1 MYNAALMKLL
11 IILTVCIFGSL
22 MSLIAAYTFSKLKM
36 VNYADYF
43 VSFAVGSL
51 LGAAFLEI
59 IPHAYELSSDLHK
72 VSFNVLIGI
81 FVFFTLEKLL
91 VWRHCHGSHC
101 ENHSPVVSHD
111 VKKGSILIIGD
122 CFHNFIDG
130 ILIASAFLVDINLG
144 MITAV
149 AIIAHEVP
157 HEISNFSILINSGY
171 SLSKALLMNIITGC
185 AMILG
190 AILAYFV
197 LSDLEFLIPIILAFA
212 ASSMIYVAIS
222 DLIPSLH
229 KKVEIK
235 QTFQQTFSIFLGV
248 LIIYFLHSL
257 IH

>member
-1 MYNAALMKLL
+1 MNLL
-11 IILTVCIFGSL
+11 IIIAVCFFGSL
-22 MSLIAAYTFSKLKM
+22 LSLMLAYLFSKLKM

-43 VSFAVGSL
+43 VSFAVGTL

-59 IPHAYELSSDLHK
+59 IPHAYELSRDLHQI
-72 VSFNVLIGI
+72 SLIVLVGI
-81 FVFFTLEKLL
+81 LVFFILEKLL

-101 ENHSPVVSHD
+101 ENHSPVVNHD

-130 ILIASAFLVDINLG
+130 ILIASAFIVDINLG
-144 MITAV
+144 LITAL
-149 AIIAHEVP
+149 AIIVHEIP
-157 HEISNFSILINSGY
+157 QEISNFSILINSGY
-171 SLSKALLMNIITGC
+171 SLSRTLMMNIITGC
-185 AMILG
+185 AMIVG

-197 LSDLEFLIPIILAFA
+197 LNDLEFLIPIILAFA

-229 KKVEIK
+229 KKVEIR

>member
-1 MYNAALMKLL
+1 MNLL
-11 IILTVCIFGSL
+11 VIIAVCFFGSL
-22 MSLIAAYTFSKLKM
+22 LSLTLAYLFSKLKM

-43 VSFAVGSL
+43 VSFAVGTL

-59 IPHAYELSSDLHK
+59 IPHAYELSRDLHQI
-72 VSFNVLIGI
+72 SLIVLMGI
-81 FVFFTLEKLL
+81 LVFFILEKLL

-101 ENHSPVVSHD
+101 ENHSPVVNHD

-130 ILIASAFLVDINLG
+130 ILIASAFIVDINLG
-144 MITAV
+144 LITAL
-149 AIIAHEVP
+149 AIIVHEIP
-157 HEISNFSILINSGY
+157 QEISNFSILINSGY
-171 SLSKALLMNIITGC
+171 SLSRTLLMNVITGF
-185 AMILG
+185 AMIIG

-197 LSDLEFLIPIILAFA
+197 LNDLEFLIPIILAFA

>member
-1 MYNAALMKLL
+1 MNLL
-11 IILTVCIFGSL
+11 IIIAVCFFGSL
-22 MSLIAAYTFSKLKM
+22 LSLMLAYLFSKLKM

-43 VSFAVGSL
+43 VSFAVGTL

-59 IPHAYELSSDLHK
+59 IPHAYELSRDLHQI
-72 VSFNVLIGI
+72 SLIVLVGI
-81 FVFFTLEKLL
+81 LVFFILEKLL

-101 ENHSPVVSHD
+101 ENHSPVVNHD

-130 ILIASAFLVDINLG
+130 ILIASAFIVDINLG
-144 MITAV
+144 LITAL
-149 AIIAHEVP
+149 AIIVHEIP
-157 HEISNFSILINSGY
+157 QEISNFSILINSGY
-171 SLSKALLMNIITGC
+171 SLSRTLLMNVITGF
-185 AMILG
+185 AMIIG

-197 LSDLEFLIPIILAFA
+197 LNDLEFLIPIILAFA

>member
-1 MYNAALMKLL
+1 MNLL
-11 IILTVCIFGSL
+11 IIIAVCFFGSL
-22 MSLIAAYTFSKLKM
+22 LSLMLAYLFSKLKM

-43 VSFAVGSL
+43 VSFAVGTL

-59 IPHAYELSSDLHK
+59 IPHAYEISRDLHQI
-72 VSFNVLIGI
+72 SLIVLIGI
-81 FVFFTLEKLL
+81 LVFFILEKLL

-101 ENHSPVVSHD
+101 ENHSPVVDHD

-130 ILIASAFLVDINLG
+130 ILIASAFIVDINLG
-144 MITAV
+144 LITAL
-149 AIIAHEVP
+149 AIIVHEIP
-157 HEISNFSILINSGY
+157 QEISNFSILINSGY
-171 SLSKALLMNIITGC
+171 SLSKTLLMNIVTGC
-185 AMILG
+185 AMIIG
-190 AILAYFV
+190 AIIAYFI
-197 LSDLEFLIPIILAFA
+197 LNDLEFLIPIILSFA

>member
-1 MYNAALMKLL
+1 MNLL
-11 IILTVCIFGSL
+11 IIIAVCFFGSFLSL
-22 MSLIAAYTFSKLKM
+22 MLAYLFSKLKM

-43 VSFAVGSL
+43 VSFAVGTL

-59 IPHAYELSSDLHK
+59 IPHAYELSRDLHQI
-72 VSFNVLIGI
+72 SLIVLVGI
-81 FVFFTLEKLL
+81 LVFFILEKLL

-101 ENHSPVVSHD
+101 ENHSPVVNHD

-130 ILIASAFLVDINLG
+130 ILIASAFIVDINLG
-144 MITAV
+144 LITAL
-149 AIIAHEVP
+149 AIIVHEIP
-157 HEISNFSILINSGY
+157 QEISNFSILINSGY
-171 SLSKALLMNIITGC
+171 SLSRTLLMNVITGF
-185 AMILG
+185 AMIIG

-197 LSDLEFLIPIILAFA
+197 LNDLEFLIPIILAFA

>member
-1 MYNAALMKLL
+1 MNLL
-11 IILTVCIFGSL
+11 IIIAVCFFGSL
-22 MSLIAAYTFSKLKM
+22 LSLMLAYLFSKLKM
-36 VNYADYF
+36 VNYADYS
-43 VSFAVGSL
+43 VSFAVGTL

-59 IPHAYELSSDLHK
+59 IPHAYELSRDLHQI
-72 VSFNVLIGI
+72 SLIVLIGI
-81 FVFFTLEKLL
+81 LVFFILEKLL

-101 ENHSPVVSHD
+101 ENHSPVVNHD

-130 ILIASAFLVDINLG
+130 ILIASAFIVDINLG
-144 MITAV
+144 LITAL
-149 AIIAHEVP
+149 AIIVHEIP
-157 HEISNFSILINSGY
+157 QEISNFSILINSGY
-171 SLSKALLMNIITGC
+171 SLSRTLLMNIITGC
-185 AMILG
+185 AMIIG

-197 LSDLEFLIPIILAFA
+197 LNDLEFLIPIILSFA

>member
-1 MYNAALMKLL
+1 MNLL
-11 IILTVCIFGSL
+11 VIIAVCFFGSL
-22 MSLIAAYTFSKLKM
+22 LSLTLAYLFSKLKM

-43 VSFAVGSL
+43 VSFAVGTL

-59 IPHAYELSSDLHK
+59 IPHAYELSRDLHQI
-72 VSFNVLIGI
+72 SLIVLIGI
-81 FVFFTLEKLL
+81 LVFFILEKLL

-101 ENHSPVVSHD
+101 ENHSPVVNHD

-130 ILIASAFLVDINLG
+130 ILIASAFIVDINLG
-144 MITAV
+144 LITAL
-149 AIIAHEVP
+149 AIIVHEIP
-157 HEISNFSILINSGY
+157 QEISNFSILINSGY
-171 SLSKALLMNIITGC
+171 SLSRTLLMNIITGC
-185 AMILG
+185 TMIIG
-190 AILAYFV
+190 AVLAYFV
-197 LSDLEFLIPIILAFA
+197 LNDLEFLIPIILSFA

>member
-1 MYNAALMKLL
+1 MNLL
-11 IILTVCIFGSL
+11 IIIAVCFFGSL
-22 MSLIAAYTFSKLKM
+22 LSLTLAYLFSKLKM

-43 VSFAVGSL
+43 VSFAVGTL

-59 IPHAYELSSDLHK
+59 IPHAYELSRDLHQI
-72 VSFNVLIGI
+72 SLIVLIGI
-81 FVFFTLEKLL
+81 LVFFILEKLL

-101 ENHSPVVSHD
+101 ENHSPVVNHD

-130 ILIASAFLVDINLG
+130 ILIASAFIVDINLG
-144 MITAV
+144 LITAL
-149 AIIAHEVP
+149 AIIVHEIP
-157 HEISNFSILINSGY
+157 QEISNFSILINSGY
-171 SLSKALLMNIITGC
+171 SLSRTLLMNVITGF
-185 AMILG
+185 AMIIG

-197 LSDLEFLIPIILAFA
+197 LNDLEFLIPIILAFA

>member
-1 MYNAALMKLL
+1 MNLL
-11 IILTVCIFGSL
+11 VIIAVCFFGSL
-22 MSLIAAYTFSKLKM
+22 LSLTLAYLFSKLKM

-43 VSFAVGSL
+43 VSFAVGTL

-59 IPHAYELSSDLHK
+59 IPHSYELSKDLHQI
-72 VSFNVLIGI
+72 SLIVLIGI
-81 FVFFTLEKLL
+81 LIFFILEKLL

-101 ENHSPVVSHD
+101 ENHSPVVNHD

-130 ILIASAFLVDINLG
+130 ILIASAFIVDINLG
-144 MITAV
+144 LITAL
-149 AIIAHEVP
+149 AIIVHEIP
-157 HEISNFSILINSGY
+157 QEISNFSILINSGY
-171 SLSKALLMNIITGC
+171 SLSRTLLMNVFTGF
-185 AMILG
+185 AMIIG
-190 AILAYFV
+190 AIVAYFV
-197 LSDLEFLIPIILAFA
+197 LNDLEFLIPIILAFA

>member
-1 MYNAALMKLL
+1 MNLL
-11 IILTVCIFGSL
+11 IIIAVCFFGSL
-22 MSLIAAYTFSKLKM
+22 LSLTLAFLFSKLKM

-43 VSFAVGSL
+43 VSFAVGTL

-59 IPHAYELSSDLHK
+59 IPHAYELSRDLHQI
-72 VSFNVLIGI
+72 SLIVLVGI
-81 FVFFTLEKLL
+81 LVFFILEKLL

-101 ENHSPVVSHD
+101 ENHSPVVNHD

-130 ILIASAFLVDINLG
+130 ILIASAFIVDINLG
-144 MITAV
+144 LITAL
-149 AIIAHEVP
+149 AIIVHEIP
-157 HEISNFSILINSGY
+157 QEISNFSILINSGY
-171 SLSKALLMNIITGC
+171 SLSRTLLMNVITGF
-185 AMILG
+185 AMIIG

-197 LSDLEFLIPIILAFA
+197 LNDLEFLIPIILSFA

>member
-1 MYNAALMKLL
+1 MNLL
-11 IILTVCIFGSL
+11 IIIAVCFFGSL
-22 MSLIAAYTFSKLKM
+22 LSLMLAYLFSKLKM

-43 VSFAVGSL
+43 VSFAVGTL

-59 IPHAYELSSDLHK
+59 IPHAYELSRDLHQI
-72 VSFNVLIGI
+72 SLIVLVGI
-81 FVFFTLEKLL
+81 LVFFILEKLL

-101 ENHSPVVSHD
+101 ENHSPVVNHD

-130 ILIASAFLVDINLG
+130 ILIASAFIVDINLG
-144 MITAV
+144 LITAL
-149 AIIAHEVP
+149 AIIVHEIP
-157 HEISNFSILINSGY
+157 QEISNFSILINSGY
-171 SLSKALLMNIITGC
+171 SLSRTLLMNVITGF
-185 AMILG
+185 AMIIG

>member
-1 MYNAALMKLL
+1 MNLL
-11 IILTVCIFGSL
+11 IIIAVCFFGSL
-22 MSLIAAYTFSKLKM
+22 LSLMLAYLFSKLKM

-43 VSFAVGSL
+43 VSFAVGTL

-59 IPHAYELSSDLHK
+59 IPHAYELSRDLHQI
-72 VSFNVLIGI
+72 SLIVLIGI
-81 FVFFTLEKLL
+81 LVFFILEKLL

-101 ENHSPVVSHD
+101 ENHSPVVNHD

-130 ILIASAFLVDINLG
+130 ILIASAFIVDINLG
-144 MITAV
+144 LITAL
-149 AIIAHEVP
+149 AIIVHEIP
-157 HEISNFSILINSGY
+157 QEISNFSILINSGY
-171 SLSKALLMNIITGC
+171 SLSRTLMMNIITGC
-185 AMILG
+185 AMIVG

-197 LSDLEFLIPIILAFA
+197 LNDLEELIPIILSLA

-229 KKVEIK
+229 KKVQIM
-235 QTFQQTFSIFLGV
+235 QTLQQTFSILFGV

>member
-1 MYNAALMKLL
+1 MNLL
-11 IILTVCIFGSL
+11 VIIAVCFFGSL
-22 MSLIAAYTFSKLKM
+22 LSLTLAYLFSKLKM

-43 VSFAVGSL
+43 VSFAVGTL

-59 IPHAYELSSDLHK
+59 IPHAYELSRDLHQI
-72 VSFNVLIGI
+72 SLIVLIGI
-81 FVFFTLEKLL
+81 LVFFILEKLL

-101 ENHSPVVSHD
+101 ENHSPVVNHD

-130 ILIASAFLVDINLG
+130 ILISSAFIVDINLG
-144 MITAV
+144 LITAL
-149 AIIAHEVP
+149 AIIVHEIP
-157 HEISNFSILINSGY
+157 QEISNFSILINSGY
-171 SLSKALLMNIITGC
+171 SLSRTLVMNIVTGC

-197 LSDLEFLIPIILAFA
+197 LNDLEFLIPMILAFA

-229 KKVEIK
+229 QKVEIK
-235 QTFQQTFSIFLGV
+235 QTLQQTFSIFLGV

>member
-1 MYNAALMKLL
+1 MNLL
-11 IILTVCIFGSL
+11 IIIVVCFFGSL
-22 MSLIAAYTFSKLKM
+22 LSLTLAFLFSKLKM

-43 VSFAVGSL
+43 VSFAVGTL

-59 IPHAYELSSDLHK
+59 IPHAYELSRDLHQI
-72 VSFNVLIGI
+72 SLIVLVGI
-81 FVFFTLEKLL
+81 LVFFILEKLL

-101 ENHSPVVSHD
+101 ENHSPVVNHD

-130 ILIASAFLVDINLG
+130 ILIASAFIVDINLG
-144 MITAV
+144 LITAL
-149 AIIAHEVP
+149 AIIVHEIP
-157 HEISNFSILINSGY
+157 QEISNFSILINSGY
-171 SLSKALLMNIITGC
+171 SLSRTLLMNVITGF
-185 AMILG
+185 AMIIG

-197 LSDLEFLIPIILAFA
+197 LNDLEFLIPMILSFA

>member
-1 MYNAALMKLL
+1 MNLL
-11 IILTVCIFGSL
+11 IIIAVCFFGSVLSL
-22 MSLIAAYTFSKLKM
+22 MLAYLFSKLKM

-43 VSFAVGSL
+43 VSLAVGTL

-59 IPHAYELSSDLHK
+59 IPHAYELSGDLHQI
-72 VSFNVLIGI
+72 SLIVLIGI
-81 FVFFTLEKLL
+81 LVFFILEKLL

-101 ENHSPVVSHD
+101 ENHSPVVNHD

-130 ILIASAFLVDINLG
+130 ILIASAFIVDINLG
-144 MITAV
+144 LITAL
-149 AIIAHEVP
+149 AIIVHEIP
-157 HEISNFSILINSGY
+157 QEISNFSILINSGY
-171 SLSKALLMNIITGC
+171 SLSRTLMMNIITGC
-185 AMILG
+185 AMIVG

-197 LSDLEFLIPIILAFA
+197 LNDLEELIPIILSLA

-229 KKVEIK
+229 KKVQIR
-235 QTFQQTFSIFLGV
+235 QTLQQTFSILFGV

>member
-1 MYNAALMKLL
+1 MNLL
-11 IILTVCIFGSL
+11 IIIAVCFFGSFLSL
-22 MSLIAAYTFSKLKM
+22 MLAYLFSKLKM

-43 VSFAVGSL
+43 VSFAVGTL

-59 IPHAYELSSDLHK
+59 IPHAYELSRDLHQI
-72 VSFNVLIGI
+72 SLIVLIGI
-81 FVFFTLEKLL
+81 LVFFILEKLL

-101 ENHSPVVSHD
+101 ENHSPVVNHD
-111 VKKGSILIIGD
+111 VKKGSILIVGD

-130 ILIASAFLVDINLG
+130 ILIASAFIVDINLG
-144 MITAV
+144 LITAL
-149 AIIAHEVP
+149 AIIVHEIP
-157 HEISNFSILINSGY
+157 QEISNFSILINSGY
-171 SLSKALLMNIITGC
+171 SLSRTLLMNIITGC
-185 AMILG
+185 AMIIG

-197 LSDLEFLIPIILAFA
+197 LNDLEFLIPIILSFA

>member
-1 MYNAALMKLL
+1 MKLL
-11 IILTVCIFGSL
+11 IIIAVCFFGSL
-22 MSLIAAYTFSKLKM
+22 LSLTLAFLFSKLKM

-43 VSFAVGSL
+43 VSFAVGTL

-59 IPHAYELSSDLHK
+59 IPHAYELSRDLHQI
-72 VSFNVLIGI
+72 SLIVLVGI
-81 FVFFTLEKLL
+81 LVFFILEKLL

-101 ENHSPVVSHD
+101 ENHSPVVNHD

-130 ILIASAFLVDINLG
+130 ILIASAFIVDINLG
-144 MITAV
+144 LITAL
-149 AIIAHEVP
+149 AIIVHEIP
-157 HEISNFSILINSGY
+157 QEISNFSILINSGY
-171 SLSKALLMNIITGC
+171 SLSRTLLMNVITGF
-185 AMILG
+185 AMIIG

-197 LSDLEFLIPIILAFA
+197 LNDLEFLIPIILAFA

>member
-1 MYNAALMKLL
+1 MNLL
-11 IILTVCIFGSL
+11 IIIAVCFFGSL
-22 MSLIAAYTFSKLKM
+22 LSLMLAYLFSKLKM

-43 VSFAVGSL
+43 VSFAVGTL

-59 IPHAYELSSDLHK
+59 IPHAYEISRDLHQI
-72 VSFNVLIGI
+72 SLIVLIGI
-81 FVFFTLEKLL
+81 LVFFILEKLL

-101 ENHSPVVSHD
+101 ENHSPVVNHD

-130 ILIASAFLVDINLG
+130 ILIASAFIVDINLG
-144 MITAV
+144 LITAL
-149 AIIAHEVP
+149 AIIVHEIP
-157 HEISNFSILINSGY
+157 QEISNFSILINSGY
-171 SLSKALLMNIITGC
+171 SLSITLLMNIVTGC

-197 LSDLEFLIPIILAFA
+197 LNDLEFLIPMILSFA

>member
-1 MYNAALMKLL
+1 MNLL
-11 IILTVCIFGSL
+11 IIIAVCFFGSL
-22 MSLIAAYTFSKLKM
+22 LSLTLAFLFSKLKM

-43 VSFAVGSL
+43 VSFAVGTL

-59 IPHAYELSSDLHK
+59 IPHAYDLSRDLHQI
-72 VSFNVLIGI
+72 SLIVLIGI
-81 FVFFTLEKLL
+81 LIFFILEKLL

-101 ENHSPVVSHD
+101 ENHSPVVNHD

-130 ILIASAFLVDINLG
+130 ILIASAFIVDINLG
-144 MITAV
+144 LITAL
-149 AIIAHEVP
+149 AIIVHEIP
-157 HEISNFSILINSGY
+157 QEISNFSILIKSGY
-171 SLSKALLMNIITGC
+171 SLSRTLLMNIITGC
-185 AMILG
+185 AMIVG

-197 LSDLEFLIPIILAFA
+197 LNDLEFLIPIILSLA

>member
-1 MYNAALMKLL
+1 MNLL
-11 IILTVCIFGSL
+11 IIIAVCFFGSL
-22 MSLIAAYTFSKLKM
+22 LSLMLAFLFSKLKM

-43 VSFAVGSL
+43 VSFAVGTL

-59 IPHAYELSSDLHK
+59 IPHAYELSRDLHQI
-72 VSFNVLIGI
+72 SLIVLVGI
-81 FVFFTLEKLL
+81 LVFFILEKLL

-101 ENHSPVVSHD
+101 ENHSPVVNHD

-130 ILIASAFLVDINLG
+130 ILIASAFIVDINLG
-144 MITAV
+144 LITAL
-149 AIIAHEVP
+149 AIIVHEIP
-157 HEISNFSILINSGY
+157 QEISNFSILINSGY
-171 SLSKALLMNIITGC
+171 SLSRTLLMNVVTGF
-185 AMILG
+185 AMLIG
-190 AILAYFV
+190 AILAYYV
-197 LSDLEFLIPIILAFA
+197 LNDLEFLIPIILAFA
-212 ASSMIYVAIS
+212 SSSMIYVAIS

-235 QTFQQTFSIFLGV
+235 QTFQQTFSILLGV

>member
-1 MYNAALMKLL
+1 MNLL
-11 IILTVCIFGSL
+11 VIIAVCFFGSL
-22 MSLIAAYTFSKLKM
+22 LSLTLAYLFSKLKM
-36 VNYADYF
+36 GNYADYF
-43 VSFAVGSL
+43 VSFAVGTL

-59 IPHAYELSSDLHK
+59 IPHAYELSRDLHQI
-72 VSFNVLIGI
+72 SLIVLMGI
-81 FVFFTLEKLL
+81 LVFFILEKLL

-101 ENHSPVVSHD
+101 ENHSPLVNHD

-130 ILIASAFLVDINLG
+130 ILISSAFIVDINLG
-144 MITAV
+144 LITAL
-149 AIIAHEVP
+149 AIIVHEIP
-157 HEISNFSILINSGY
+157 QEISNFSILINLGY
-171 SLSKALLMNIITGC
+171 SLSRTLLMNIVTGC

-190 AILAYFV
+190 AILAYYV
-197 LSDLEFLIPIILAFA
+197 LNDLEFLIPMILAFA

-235 QTFQQTFSIFLGV
+235 QTFQQTFSILLGV

>member
-1 MYNAALMKLL
+1 MNLL
-11 IILTVCIFGSL
+11 IIIAVCFFGSL
-22 MSLIAAYTFSKLKM
+22 LSLTLAYLFSKLKM

-43 VSFAVGSL
+43 VSFAVGTL

-59 IPHAYELSSDLHK
+59 IPHAYELSRDLHQI
-72 VSFNVLIGI
+72 SLIVLVGI
-81 FVFFTLEKLL
+81 LVFFILEKLL

-101 ENHSPVVSHD
+101 ENHSPVVNHD

-130 ILIASAFLVDINLG
+130 ILIASAFIVDINLG
-144 MITAV
+144 LITAL
-149 AIIAHEVP
+149 AIIVHEIP
-157 HEISNFSILINSGY
+157 QEISNFSILINSGY
-171 SLSKALLMNIITGC
+171 SLSRTLLMNVITGF
-185 AMILG
+185 AMIIG

-197 LSDLEFLIPIILAFA
+197 LNDLEFLIPMILSFA

>member
-1 MYNAALMKLL
+1 MILL
-11 IILTVCIFGSL
+11 IIIAVCFFGSFLSL
-22 MSLIAAYTFSKLKM
+22 MLAYLFSKLKM

-43 VSFAVGSL
+43 VSFAVGTL
-51 LGAAFLEI
+51 LAAAFLEI
-59 IPHAYELSSDLHK
+59 IPHAYEISKDLHQI
-72 VSFNVLIGI
+72 SLIVLIGI
-81 FVFFTLEKLL
+81 LAFFILEKLL

-101 ENHSPVVSHD
+101 ENHSPVVNHD
-111 VKKGSILIIGD
+111 IKKGSILIIGD

-130 ILIASAFLVDINLG
+130 ILIASAFIVDINLG
-144 MITAV
+144 LITAL
-149 AIIAHEVP
+149 AIIVHEIP
-157 HEISNFSILINSGY
+157 QEISNFSILINSGY
-171 SLSKALLMNIITGC
+171 SLSRTLLMNIVTGC

-197 LSDLEFLIPIILAFA
+197 LNDLEFLIPMILSFA

>member
-1 MYNAALMKLL
+1 MNLL
-11 IILTVCIFGSL
+11 VIIAVCFFGSL
-22 MSLIAAYTFSKLKM
+22 LSLTLAYLFSKLKM

-43 VSFAVGSL
+43 VSFAVGTL

-59 IPHAYELSSDLHK
+59 IPHAYELSRDLHQI
-72 VSFNVLIGI
+72 SLIVLIGI
-81 FVFFTLEKLL
+81 LVFFILEKLL

-101 ENHSPVVSHD
+101 ENHSPVVNHD

-130 ILIASAFLVDINLG
+130 ILISSAFIVDINLG
-144 MITAV
+144 LITAL
-149 AIIAHEVP
+149 AIIVHEIP
-157 HEISNFSILINSGY
+157 QEISNFSILINSGY
-171 SLSKALLMNIITGC
+171 SLSRTLLMNIVTGC

-197 LSDLEFLIPIILAFA
+197 LNDFDFLIPMILAFA

>member
-1 MYNAALMKLL
+1 MNLL
-11 IILTVCIFGSL
+11 IIIAVCFFGSL
-22 MSLIAAYTFSKLKM
+22 LSLMLAYLFSKLKM

-43 VSFAVGSL
+43 VSFAVGTL

-59 IPHAYELSSDLHK
+59 IPHAYELSRDLHQI
-72 VSFNVLIGI
+72 SLIVLVGI
-81 FVFFTLEKLL
+81 LVFFILEKLL

-101 ENHSPVVSHD
+101 ENHSPVVNHD

-130 ILIASAFLVDINLG
+130 ILIASAFIVDINLG
-144 MITAV
+144 LITAL
-149 AIIAHEVP
+149 AIIVHEIP
-157 HEISNFSILINSGY
+157 QEISNFSILIKSGY
-171 SLSKALLMNIITGC
+171 SLSRTLLMNIVTGC

-197 LSDLEFLIPIILAFA
+197 LNDLEFLIPMILSFA

>member
-1 MYNAALMKLL
+1 MNLL
-11 IILTVCIFGSL
+11 VIITVCFFGSL
-22 MSLIAAYTFSKLKM
+22 LSLMLAYLFSKLKM

-43 VSFAVGSL
+43 VSFAVGTL

-59 IPHAYELSSDLHK
+59 IPHAYELSRDLHQI
-72 VSFNVLIGI
+72 SLIVLIGI
-81 FVFFTLEKLL
+81 LVFFILEKLL

-101 ENHSPVVSHD
+101 ENHSPVVNHD

-130 ILIASAFLVDINLG
+130 ILIASAFIVDINLG
-144 MITAV
+144 LITAL
-149 AIIAHEVP
+149 AIIVHEIP
-157 HEISNFSILINSGY
+157 QEISNFSILINSGY
-171 SLSKALLMNIITGC
+171 SLSRTLLMNVITGF
-185 AMILG
+185 AMIIG

-197 LSDLEFLIPIILAFA
+197 LNDLEFLIPIILAFA

>member
-1 MYNAALMKLL
+1 MNLL
-11 IILTVCIFGSL
+11 VIIAVCFFGSL
-22 MSLIAAYTFSKLKM
+22 LSLTLAFLFSKLKM

-43 VSFAVGSL
+43 VSFAVGTL

-59 IPHAYELSSDLHK
+59 IPHAYELSRDLHQI
-72 VSFNVLIGI
+72 SLIVLVGI
-81 FVFFTLEKLL
+81 LVFFILEKLL

-101 ENHSPVVSHD
+101 ENHSPVVNHD

-130 ILIASAFLVDINLG
+130 ILIASAFIVDINLG
-144 MITAV
+144 LITAL
-149 AIIAHEVP
+149 AIIVHEIP
-157 HEISNFSILINSGY
+157 QEISNFSILINSGY
-171 SLSKALLMNIITGC
+171 SLSRTLLMNVITGF
-185 AMILG
+185 AMIIG

-197 LSDLEFLIPIILAFA
+197 LNDLEFLIPIILAFA

-229 KKVEIK
+229 KKVEIN

>member
-1 MYNAALMKLL
+1 MNLL
-11 IILTVCIFGSL
+11 IIIAVCFFGSL
-22 MSLIAAYTFSKLKM
+22 LSLMLAYLFSKLKM

-43 VSFAVGSL
+43 VSFAVGTL

-59 IPHAYELSSDLHK
+59 IPHAYELSKDLHQI
-72 VSFNVLIGI
+72 SLIVLIGI
-81 FVFFTLEKLL
+81 LVFFILEKLL

-101 ENHSPVVSHD
+101 ENHSPVVNHD

-130 ILIASAFLVDINLG
+130 ILIASAFIVDINLG
-144 MITAV
+144 LITAL
-149 AIIAHEVP
+149 AIIVHEIP
-157 HEISNFSILINSGY
+157 QEISNFSILINSGS
-171 SLSKALLMNIITGC
+171 SLSRTLLMNIVTGC

-197 LSDLEFLIPIILAFA
+197 LNDLEFLIPIILSFA

>member
-1 MYNAALMKLL
+1 MNLL
-11 IILTVCIFGSL
+11 IIIAVCFFGSFLSL
-22 MSLIAAYTFSKLKM
+22 MLAYLFSKLKM

-43 VSFAVGSL
+43 VSFAVGTL

-59 IPHAYELSSDLHK
+59 IPHAYELSRDLHQI
-72 VSFNVLIGI
+72 SLIVLIGI
-81 FVFFTLEKLL
+81 LVFFILEKLL

-101 ENHSPVVSHD
+101 ENHSPVVNHD

-122 CFHNFIDG
+122 CFHNFVDG
-130 ILIASAFLVDINLG
+130 ILIASAFIVDINLG
-144 MITAV
+144 LITAL
-149 AIIAHEVP
+149 AIIVHEIP
-157 HEISNFSILINSGY
+157 QEISNFSILINSGY
-171 SLSKALLMNIITGC
+171 SLSRTLLMNIVTGC

-197 LSDLEFLIPIILAFA
+197 LNDLEFLIPMILAFA

-222 DLIPSLH
+222 DLIPTLH

>member
-1 MYNAALMKLL
+1 MNLL
-11 IILTVCIFGSL
+11 IIIAVCFFGSFLSL
-22 MSLIAAYTFSKLKM
+22 MLAYLFSKLKM

-43 VSFAVGSL
+43 VSFAVGTL

-59 IPHAYELSSDLHK
+59 IPHAYELSRDLHQI
-72 VSFNVLIGI
+72 SLIVLIGI
-81 FVFFTLEKLL
+81 LVFFILEKLL

-101 ENHSPVVSHD
+101 ENHSPVVNHD

-130 ILIASAFLVDINLG
+130 ILIASAFIVDINLG
-144 MITAV
+144 LITAL
-149 AIIAHEVP
+149 AIIVHEIP
-157 HEISNFSILINSGY
+157 QEISNFSILINSGY
-171 SLSKALLMNIITGC
+171 SLSRTLLMNIITGC
-185 AMILG
+185 AMIIG
-190 AILAYFV
+190 AVLAYFV
-197 LSDLEFLIPIILAFA
+197 LNDLEFLIPIILSFA

>member
-1 MYNAALMKLL
+1 MNLL
-11 IILTVCIFGSL
+11 IIIAVCFFGSL
-22 MSLIAAYTFSKLKM
+22 LSLMLAYSISKLKM

-43 VSFAVGSL
+43 VSFAVGTL

-59 IPHAYELSSDLHK
+59 IPHAYELSRDLHQI
-72 VSFNVLIGI
+72 SLIVLIGI
-81 FVFFTLEKLL
+81 LVFFILEKLL

-101 ENHSPVVSHD
+101 ENHSPVVNHD

-130 ILIASAFLVDINLG
+130 ILIASAFIVDINLG
-144 MITAV
+144 LITAL
-149 AIIAHEVP
+149 AIIVHEIP
-157 HEISNFSILINSGY
+157 QEISNFSILINSGY
-171 SLSKALLMNIITGC
+171 SLSRTLLMNIVTGC

-197 LSDLEFLIPIILAFA
+197 LNDLEFLIPIILSFA

>member
-1 MYNAALMKLL
+1 MNLL
-11 IILTVCIFGSL
+11 VIIAVCFFGSL
-22 MSLIAAYTFSKLKM
+22 LSLTLAYLFSKLKM

-43 VSFAVGSL
+43 VSFAVGTL

-59 IPHAYELSSDLHK
+59 IPHAYELSRDLHQI
-72 VSFNVLIGI
+72 SLIVLIGI
-81 FVFFTLEKLL
+81 LVFFILEKLL

-101 ENHSPVVSHD
+101 ENHSPVVNHD

-130 ILIASAFLVDINLG
+130 ILIASAFIVDINLG
-144 MITAV
+144 LITAL
-149 AIIAHEVP
+149 AIIVHEIP
-157 HEISNFSILINSGY
+157 QEISNFSILINSGY
-171 SLSKALLMNIITGC
+171 SLSRTLLMNIVTGC

-197 LSDLEFLIPIILAFA
+197 LNDLEFLIPMILAFA

-222 DLIPSLH
+222 DLIPTLH

>member
-1 MYNAALMKLL
+1 MKLL
-11 IILTVCIFGSL
+11 VIIAVCFFGSL
-22 MSLIAAYTFSKLKM
+22 LSLMLAYLFSKLKM

-43 VSFAVGSL
+43 VSFAVGTL

-59 IPHAYELSSDLHK
+59 IPHAYDLSRDLHQI
-72 VSFNVLIGI
+72 SLIVLIGI
-81 FVFFTLEKLL
+81 LVFFILEKLL

-101 ENHSPVVSHD
+101 ENHSPVVNHD

-130 ILIASAFLVDINLG
+130 ILIASAFIVDINLG
-144 MITAV
+144 LITAL
-149 AIIAHEVP
+149 AIIVHEIP
-157 HEISNFSILINSGY
+157 QEISNFSILINSGY
-171 SLSKALLMNIITGC
+171 SLSRTLLMNIVTGC

-197 LSDLEFLIPIILAFA
+197 LNDLEFLIPMILSFA

>member
-1 MYNAALMKLL
+1 MNLL
-11 IILTVCIFGSL
+11 IIIAVCFFGSL
-22 MSLIAAYTFSKLKM
+22 LSLMLAYLFSKLKM

-43 VSFAVGSL
+43 VSFAVCTL

-59 IPHAYELSSDLHK
+59 IPHAYEISRDLHQI
-72 VSFNVLIGI
+72 SLIVLIGI
-81 FVFFTLEKLL
+81 LVFFILEKLL

-101 ENHSPVVSHD
+101 ENHSPVVDHD

-130 ILIASAFLVDINLG
+130 ILIASAFIVDINLG
-144 MITAV
+144 LITAL
-149 AIIAHEVP
+149 AIIVHEIP
-157 HEISNFSILINSGY
+157 QEISNFSILINSGY
-171 SLSKALLMNIITGC
+171 SLSKTLLMNIVTGC
-185 AMILG
+185 AMIIG
-190 AILAYFV
+190 AIIAYFI
-197 LSDLEFLIPIILAFA
+197 LNDLEFLIPIILSFA

>member
-1 MYNAALMKLL
+1 MNLL
-11 IILTVCIFGSL
+11 IIIAVCFFGSL
-22 MSLIAAYTFSKLKM
+22 LSLTLAFLFSKLKM

-43 VSFAVGSL
+43 VRFAVGTL

-59 IPHAYELSSDLHK
+59 IPHAYELSRDLHQI
-72 VSFNVLIGI
+72 SLIVLVGI
-81 FVFFTLEKLL
+81 LVFFILEKLL

-101 ENHSPVVSHD
+101 ENHSPVVNHD

-130 ILIASAFLVDINLG
+130 ILIASAFIVDINLG
-144 MITAV
+144 LITAL
-149 AIIAHEVP
+149 AIIVHEIP
-157 HEISNFSILINSGY
+157 QEISNFSILINSGY
-171 SLSKALLMNIITGC
+171 SLSKTLLMNVITGF
-185 AMILG
+185 AMIIG

-197 LSDLEFLIPIILAFA
+197 LNDLEFLIPIILAFA

>member
-1 MYNAALMKLL
+1 MNLL
-11 IILTVCIFGSL
+11 VIIAVCFFGSL
-22 MSLIAAYTFSKLKM
+22 LSLTLAFLFSKLKM

-43 VSFAVGSL
+43 VSFAVGTL

-59 IPHAYELSSDLHK
+59 IPHAYELSRDLHQI
-72 VSFNVLIGI
+72 SLIVLVGI
-81 FVFFTLEKLL
+81 LVFFILEKLL

-101 ENHSPVVSHD
+101 ENHSPVVNHD

-130 ILIASAFLVDINLG
+130 ILIASAFIVDINLG
-144 MITAV
+144 LITAL
-149 AIIAHEVP
+149 AIIVHEIP
-157 HEISNFSILINSGY
+157 QEISNFSILINSGY
-171 SLSKALLMNIITGC
+171 SLSRTLLMNIITGC
-185 AMILG
+185 AMIVG

-197 LSDLEFLIPIILAFA
+197 LNDLEFLIPIILSFA